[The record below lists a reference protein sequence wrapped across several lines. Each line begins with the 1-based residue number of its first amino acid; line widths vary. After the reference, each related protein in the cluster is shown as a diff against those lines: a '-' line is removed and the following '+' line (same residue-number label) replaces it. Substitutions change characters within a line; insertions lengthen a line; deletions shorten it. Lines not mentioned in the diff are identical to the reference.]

1 MIVIDTSIIVK
12 WFSEEKYTEEA
23 LEIRENIRHKHEVGV
38 FPDLLLYE
46 LSNAL
51 RYNPNFE
58 EDDVKKAIRS
68 ILEMDME
75 IINLTSDIL
84 NDSVSLAFHND
95 ITIYDSSYIALARE
109 LDVELVTAD
118 KKLYKK
124 VKDFDRVNFIDKFK
138 SDRYG

>member
-12 WFSEEKYTEEA
+12 WFSEEKFTEEA
-23 LEIRENIRHKHEVGV
+23 LKIREKIRNKEEVGV

-51 RYNPNFE
+51 RYNPNFG
-58 EDDVKKAIRS
+58 EDDVKKAIKS

-75 IINLTSDIL
+75 IINLNSDIL
-84 NDSVSLAFHND
+84 NDSISLAFQND

-124 VKDFDRVNFIDKFK
+124 VKGFDRVNFIDKFEL
-138 SDRYG
+138 